1 METSITGKDENAIV
15 MEEVKGV
22 FIDSLKRN
30 NKQIRDDR
38 ALAIAED
45 TEMLYKRQI
54 EDLGVDLKRLRRE
67 RDTMLDLS
75 PVDKQS
81 LILASDFDAKDFVDK
96 DIQVGVQIRNI
107 EIKLEIAIGRYNFL
121 FAGGD

>member
-121 FAGGD
+121 FTGGD